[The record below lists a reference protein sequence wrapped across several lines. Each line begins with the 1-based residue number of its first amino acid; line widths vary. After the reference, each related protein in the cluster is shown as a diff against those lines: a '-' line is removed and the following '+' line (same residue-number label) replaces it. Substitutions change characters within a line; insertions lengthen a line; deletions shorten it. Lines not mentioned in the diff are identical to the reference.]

1 MIRFD
6 SDYAE
11 GAHERILQRLL
22 QTNEEQTP
30 GYGEDAHCK
39 NAARLILEHCG
50 RPDAQV
56 HFLMGGTQA
65 NLTVIAAALRPHQGV
80 ICAQSGHINGHE
92 AGAIEATG
100 HKVLALPSADGKLT
114 AGQVDRFISD
124 YYADVTHEHIVQPGM
139 VFISQPTENGTI
151 YQKAEL
157 KAIRSV
163 CDRWGILLYLDGARL
178 GYALGAKNCDTTIAD
193 LAALCDAF
201 YIGGTKMGALFGEA
215 VVLCNPILQRDFR
228 SLVKQR
234 GGLLAKG
241 RLLGIQFEVLLEDGL
256 YFELGRR
263 AVEQAAR
270 LRTVLEQR
278 GIPMLFDATA
288 NQQFPILPDEWLKS
302 LSDRFSF
309 AFWQRVDEG
318 HGAVRF
324 CTSWATKPEQMD
336 ALCAAILAL

>member
-80 ICAQSGHINGHE
+80 ISAQSGHINGHE

-114 AGQVDRFISD
+114 AGQIDRFISD

-157 KAIRSV
+157 AAIRSV

-178 GYALGAKNCDTTIAD
+178 GYALGAENCDTTIAD

-241 RLLGIQFEVLLEDGL
+241 RLLGIQFEVLFEDGL
-256 YFELGRR
+256 YFALGHG
-263 AVEQAAR
+263 AVQQAAR
-270 LRTVLEQR
+270 LRAALEQR
-278 GIPMLFDATA
+278 GVPMLFDATA

-309 AFWQRVDEG
+309 AFWQRVDKG